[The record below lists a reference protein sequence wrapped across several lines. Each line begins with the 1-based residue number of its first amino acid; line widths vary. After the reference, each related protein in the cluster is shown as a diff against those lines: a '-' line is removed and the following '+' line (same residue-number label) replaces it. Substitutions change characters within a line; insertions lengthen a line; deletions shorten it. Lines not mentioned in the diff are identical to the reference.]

1 MSKRRATSP
10 PAQKVELLF
19 LCEADMSETVDRLAL
34 PPFDIAAELDA
45 GSAWL
50 RERLHAAGRTRVVI
64 GLSGGVDSAVTA
76 SWAARALG
84 NEVLILVAMPYGLL
98 ARGSFAPSA
107 HDSLAHARLI
117 IRQLPGVDYREL
129 DIAAPVDAEA
139 AVVGLAADLRRAS
152 DDLQPQAALANVK
165 ARIRAVTLRYFANR
179 FDALL
184 LGTEN
189 KTEHYLGYF
198 TIGGD
203 EESDLELLGN
213 YLKGE
218 VRELARALGV
228 PSVIV
233 QKPPSADLWAGQT
246 DEGELGFTY
255 READHVL
262 HATRCSTEVSAD
274 AAARCLADADVV
286 DRVLSRVRATEFKR
300 GGKPVFSRP
309 DHAS

>member
-1 MSKRRATSP
+1 MSATP
-10 PAQKVELLF
+10 DPLAIPAFNVAREL
-19 LCEADMSETVDRLAL
+19 EAGAH
-34 PPFDIAAELDA
+34 
-45 GSAWL
+45 WL
-50 RERLHAAGRTRVVI
+50 RTRLQRTGRQRLVV
-64 GLSGGVDSAVTA
+64 GLSGGIDSAVT
-76 SWAARALG
+76 SMWAARALG
-84 NEVLILVAMPYGLL
+84 NEGLILVAMPYGLL
-98 ARGSFAPSA
+98 ARGSYAPSA

-117 IRQLPGVDYREL
+117 IPQLPGVDYREL
-129 DIAAPVDAEA
+129 DIAATVDAEA
-139 AVVGLAADLRRAS
+139 ALVGLAAELRRAS
-152 DDLQPQAALANVK
+152 GDLQPQAALANIK

-218 VRELARALGV
+218 VRQLALALGV

-233 QKPPSADLWAGQT
+233 QKPPSADLWTGQT

-262 HATRCSTEVSAD
+262 YATRCSTEVTAD

-300 GGKPVFSRP
+300 VGKPVFSRP